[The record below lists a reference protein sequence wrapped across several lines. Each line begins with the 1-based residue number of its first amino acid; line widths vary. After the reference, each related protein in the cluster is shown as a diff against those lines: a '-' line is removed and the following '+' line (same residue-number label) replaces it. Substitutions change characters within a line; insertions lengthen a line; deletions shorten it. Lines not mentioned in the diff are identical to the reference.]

1 MLTIETFIEE
11 HVIIKIEGDILFL
24 NMLPLSSEI
33 QKYLKETDKDIEL
46 DFKNVDFVDSSAIAL
61 VVKTYRALRE
71 QQRKFYVSNLG
82 GRVYRTFDAIRL
94 LKLLDIQDKS

>member
-61 VVKTYRALRE
+61 VVKTYRALSPE
-71 QQRKFYVSNLG
+71 
-82 GRVYRTFDAIRL
+82 
-94 LKLLDIQDKS
+94 IQ